1 MDNNMRTKNLNSL
14 GTEYNIVGP
23 DGQLIRKIKLV
34 QQQDILRSAK
44 GGYEGNKYKSYDDY
58 LQDSKEGL
66 SGFAN
71 DPLSVYWY
79 STTEIEYDLMDI
91 IDVCLE
97 HDYEYVIIELL
108 TEDDLDIDPF

>member
-1 MDNNMRTKNLNSL
+1 MRTKNLNSL

-23 DGQLIRKIKLV
+23 DGVLIRKIKLI
-34 QQQDILRSAK
+34 QQQDILRSAI
-44 GGYEGNKYKSYDDY
+44 GVFDDNQCRSFDEY
-58 LQDSKEGL
+58 LQNSKEVL

-71 DPLSVYWY
+71 DPLKVYWHA
-79 STTEIEYDLMDI
+79 TTEIDYDLMDI

-108 TEDDLDIDPF
+108 TEDDLDIDLF